1 MTDDLWKEFVMTLSK
16 VRNGGTKGLL
26 SLLLLVCTSLVA
38 NPSHAERVKDLASVG
53 GVRENQLIG
62 YGLVVGLQGTGDGK
76 DVSFTGQSL
85 KSILSSLG
93 VTTNPYDD
101 FDLAQSR
108 GRPLELDNVAAVM
121 VTADLPAF
129 AKPGQRLDVNVSA
142 LGVAESLRGGTLIMT
157 RLRGIDGQTY
167 AIAQGSLTVTGLN
180 EEMAGTSIQ
189 VGVPTSGRIPQGA
202 IIEREVDTPFGT
214 SEYLVFNVHAKDFGT
229 TDAITTAINEEYGE
243 GTAFSLDG
251 VSLAVNAPSDTSQR
265 VKFVSMIE
273 NLDVDPSDPEARIV
287 VNSRTGTVV
296 INQNVAVKAAAVSH
310 GSISVRIQTLN
321 TVSQPEPFSDG
332 VTVGVQNAGIA
343 VDTEGKAVVFE
354 PGVDLKEV
362 VSAVNAAGAST
373 SSLIAILEALK
384 MAGSLHADILVM

>member
-1 MTDDLWKEFVMTLSK
+1 MMIAVGMIKFLRRRGATLLA
-16 VRNGGTKGLL
+16 VTFIAL
-26 SLLLLVCTSLVA
+26 SGEVL
-38 NPSHAERVKDLASVG
+38 AERIKDLASIG

-101 FDLAQSR
+101 FDLAQSA
-108 GRPLELDNVAAVM
+108 GRPLELDNVAAVI
-121 VTADLPAF
+121 VTAEIPAF

-142 LGVAESLRGGTLIMT
+142 LGVAESLRGGSLIMT
-157 RLRGIDGQTY
+157 RLKGIDGQTY
-167 AIAQGSLTVTGLN
+167 AVAQGAMTVTGIN
-180 EEMAGTSIQ
+180 EEVAGTSLQ
-189 VGVPTSGRIPQGA
+189 VGVPTSGRIPRGA
-202 IIEREVDTPFGT
+202 IIEREVDTPFNS
-214 SEYLVFNVHAKDFGT
+214 SEYLVFNVHSKNFGT
-229 TDAITTAINEEYGE
+229 ADAITSAINSEYGE
-243 GTAFSLDG
+243 GVAFSLDG
-251 VSLAVNAPSDTSQR
+251 VSVAVNAPRDSSQR

-273 NLDVDPSDPEARIV
+273 SLDVDPSEPTARIV

-296 INQNVAVKAAAVSH
+296 INKNVRVKAAAVSH

-332 VTVGVQNAGIA
+332 TTVEVQNAGITVEMDESA
-343 VDTEGKAVVFE
+343 VLFE

-362 VSAVNAAGAST
+362 VSAVKAAGAST

-384 MAGSLHADILVM
+384 TAGSLHADLMVM

>member
-1 MTDDLWKEFVMTLSK
+1 MIFVANK
-16 VRNGGTKGLL
+16 HNAIKRQ
-26 SLLLLVCTSLVA
+26 LLVVLTALTMVVSPLLQ
-38 NPSHAERVKDLASVG
+38 AERIKDLASIG

-76 DVSFTGQSL
+76 DVTFTGQSL
-85 KSILSSLG
+85 KSILNSLG

-121 VTADLPAF
+121 VTAEIPAF

-142 LGVAESLRGGTLIMT
+142 LGVAESLRGGSLIMT

-167 AIAQGSLTVTGLN
+167 AIAQGAVTVTGIS
-180 EEMAGTSIQ
+180 EQSAGTTVQI
-189 VGVPTSGRIPQGA
+189 GIPTSGRIPDGA
-202 IIEREVDTPFGT
+202 IVEKEVETPFNS
-214 SEYLVFNVHAKDFGT
+214 SEYLVFNVHGKDFGT
-229 TDAITTAINEEYGE
+229 TDAITSAINNEYGS
-243 GTAFSLDG
+243 GTAFALDG
-251 VSLAVNAPSDTSQR
+251 VSVAVNAPRESSQR

-273 NLDVDPSDPEARIV
+273 NMQVEPSVPEARIV

-296 INQNVAVKAAAVSH
+296 INQNVRVQAAAVSH

-332 VTVGVQNAGIA
+332 VTVGVQNSDIQ
-343 VDTEGKAVVFE
+343 VDSQNNSMFFDE
-354 PGVDLKEV
+354 GVDLREV
-362 VSAVNAAGAST
+362 VNAVNSAGAST

-384 MAGSLHADILVM
+384 SAGSLHADLMVI

>member
-1 MTDDLWKEFVMTLSK
+1 MMIAVGKIKFLRKRGATLLA
-16 VRNGGTKGLL
+16 VALMLL
-26 SLLLLVCTSLVA
+26 SGEVS
-38 NPSHAERVKDLASVG
+38 AERIKDLASIG

-101 FDLAQSR
+101 FDLAQSA
-108 GRPLELDNVAAVM
+108 GRPLELDNVAAVI
-121 VTADLPAF
+121 VTAEIPAF
-129 AKPGQRLDVNVSA
+129 AKPGQRVDVNVSA
-142 LGVAESLRGGTLIMT
+142 LGVAESLRGGSLIMT
-157 RLRGIDGQTY
+157 RLKGIDGQTY
-167 AIAQGSLTVTGLN
+167 AVAQGAMTVTGIN
-180 EEMAGTSIQ
+180 EEVAGTSLQI
-189 VGVPTSGRIPQGA
+189 GVPTSGRIPRGA
-202 IIEREVDTPFGT
+202 IIEREVETPFNS
-214 SEYLVFNVHAKDFGT
+214 SEYLVFNVHSKSFGT
-229 TDAITTAINEEYGE
+229 ADAITSAINSEYGE
-243 GTAFSLDG
+243 GVAFSLDG
-251 VSLAVNAPSDTSQR
+251 VSVAVNAPRDSSQR

-273 NLDVDPSDPEARIV
+273 NIDVDPSEPSARIV

-296 INQNVAVKAAAVSH
+296 INKNVKVQAAAVSH
-310 GSISVRIQTLN
+310 GSLSVRIQTLN

-332 VTVGVQNAGIA
+332 TTVEIQNAGIA
-343 VDTEGKAVVFE
+343 VEADESAVLFE

-384 MAGSLHADILVM
+384 TAGSLHADLMVM

>member
-1 MTDDLWKEFVMTLSK
+1 MMIAVGMIKFLRRRGATLLAVTVMALS
-16 VRNGGTKGLL
+16 GE
-26 SLLLLVCTSLVA
+26 VA
-38 NPSHAERVKDLASVG
+38 AERIKDLASIG

-101 FDLAQSR
+101 FDLAQSA
-108 GRPLELDNVAAVM
+108 GRPLELDNVAAVI
-121 VTADLPAF
+121 VTAEIPAF

-142 LGVAESLRGGTLIMT
+142 LGVAESLRGGSLIMT
-157 RLRGIDGQTY
+157 RLKGIDGQTY
-167 AIAQGSLTVTGLN
+167 AVAQGAMTVTGIN
-180 EEMAGTSIQ
+180 EEVAGTSLQ
-189 VGVPTSGRIPQGA
+189 VGVPTSGRIPRGA
-202 IIEREVDTPFGT
+202 IIEREVETPFNS
-214 SEYLVFNVHAKDFGT
+214 SEYLVFNVHSKDFGT
-229 TDAITTAINEEYGE
+229 ADAITSAINSEYGE
-243 GTAFSLDG
+243 GVAFSLDG
-251 VSLAVNAPSDTSQR
+251 VSVAVNAPRDSSQR

-273 NLDVDPSDPEARIV
+273 SLDVDPSEPNARIV

-296 INQNVAVKAAAVSH
+296 INKNVQVQAAAISH

-343 VDTEGKAVVFE
+343 VELDDSAVLFE

-384 MAGSLHADILVM
+384 TAGSLHADLMVM

>member
-1 MTDDLWKEFVMTLSK
+1 MMIAVGMIKFLRRRGATLLAVTVMALS
-16 VRNGGTKGLL
+16 GE
-26 SLLLLVCTSLVA
+26 VA
-38 NPSHAERVKDLASVG
+38 AERIKDLTSIG

-101 FDLAQSR
+101 FDLAQSA
-108 GRPLELDNVAAVM
+108 GRPLELDNVAAVI
-121 VTADLPAF
+121 VTAEIPAF

-142 LGVAESLRGGTLIMT
+142 LGVAESLRGGSLIMT
-157 RLRGIDGQTY
+157 RLKGIDGQTY
-167 AIAQGSLTVTGLN
+167 AVAQGAMTVTGIN
-180 EEMAGTSIQ
+180 EEVAGTSLQI
-189 VGVPTSGRIPQGA
+189 GVPTSGRIPRGA
-202 IIEREVDTPFGT
+202 IIEREVETPFNS
-214 SEYLVFNVHAKDFGT
+214 SEYLVFNVHSKDFGT
-229 TDAITTAINEEYGE
+229 ADAITSAINSEYGE
-243 GTAFSLDG
+243 GVAFSLDG
-251 VSLAVNAPSDTSQR
+251 VSVAVNAPRDSSQR

-273 NLDVDPSDPEARIV
+273 SLDVDPSEPPARIV

-296 INQNVAVKAAAVSH
+296 INKNVQVQAAAISH

-343 VDTEGKAVVFE
+343 VELDDSAVLFE

-384 MAGSLHADILVM
+384 TAGSLHADLMVM

>member
-1 MTDDLWKEFVMTLSK
+1 MMIAVGKIKFLRRRGATLLA
-16 VRNGGTKGLL
+16 VALMLL
-26 SLLLLVCTSLVA
+26 SGEVS
-38 NPSHAERVKDLASVG
+38 AERIKDLASIG

-101 FDLAQSR
+101 FDLAQSA
-108 GRPLELDNVAAVM
+108 GRPLELDNVAAVI
-121 VTADLPAF
+121 VTAEIPAF
-129 AKPGQRLDVNVSA
+129 AKPGQRVDVNVSA
-142 LGVAESLRGGTLIMT
+142 LGVAESLRGGSLIMT
-157 RLRGIDGQTY
+157 RLKGIDGQTY
-167 AIAQGSLTVTGLN
+167 AVAQGAMTVTGIN
-180 EEMAGTSIQ
+180 EEVAGTSLQI
-189 VGVPTSGRIPQGA
+189 GVPTSGRIPRGA
-202 IIEREVDTPFGT
+202 IIEREVETPFNS
-214 SEYLVFNVHAKDFGT
+214 SEYLVFNVHSKSFGT
-229 TDAITTAINEEYGE
+229 ADAITSAINSEYGE
-243 GTAFSLDG
+243 GVAFSLDG
-251 VSLAVNAPSDTSQR
+251 VSVAVNAPRDSSQR

-273 NLDVDPSDPEARIV
+273 NIDVDPSEPSARIV

-296 INQNVAVKAAAVSH
+296 INKNVKVQAAAVSH
-310 GSISVRIQTLN
+310 GSLSVRIQTLN

-332 VTVGVQNAGIA
+332 TTVEIQNAGIA
-343 VDTEGKAVVFE
+343 VEADESAVLFE

-384 MAGSLHADILVM
+384 TAGSLHADLMVM

>member
-1 MTDDLWKEFVMTLSK
+1 MMIAVGMIKFLRRRGATLLA
-16 VRNGGTKGLL
+16 VTFIAL
-26 SLLLLVCTSLVA
+26 SGEVL
-38 NPSHAERVKDLASVG
+38 AEQIKDLASIG

-101 FDLAQSR
+101 FDLAQSA
-108 GRPLELDNVAAVM
+108 GRPLELDNVAAVI
-121 VTADLPAF
+121 VTAEIPAF

-142 LGVAESLRGGTLIMT
+142 LGVAESLRGGSLIMT
-157 RLRGIDGQTY
+157 RLKGIDGQTY
-167 AIAQGSLTVTGLN
+167 AVAQGAMTVTGIN
-180 EEMAGTSIQ
+180 EQVAGTSLQ
-189 VGVPTSGRIPQGA
+189 VGVPTSGRIPRGA
-202 IIEREVDTPFGT
+202 IIEREVDTPFNS
-214 SEYLVFNVHAKDFGT
+214 SEYLVFNVHSKNFGT
-229 TDAITTAINEEYGE
+229 ADAITSAINSEYGE
-243 GTAFSLDG
+243 GVAFSLDG
-251 VSLAVNAPSDTSQR
+251 VSVAVNAPRDSSQR

-273 NLDVDPSDPEARIV
+273 SLDVDPSAPTARIV

-296 INQNVAVKAAAVSH
+296 INKNVRVKAAAVSH

-332 VTVGVQNAGIA
+332 ATVEVQNAGITVEMNESA
-343 VDTEGKAVVFE
+343 VLFE

-362 VSAVNAAGAST
+362 VSAVKAAGAST

-384 MAGSLHADILVM
+384 TAGSLHADLMVM

>member
-1 MTDDLWKEFVMTLSK
+1 MMIAVGKIKFLRRRGATLLA
-16 VRNGGTKGLL
+16 VALMLL
-26 SLLLLVCTSLVA
+26 SGEVS
-38 NPSHAERVKDLASVG
+38 AERIKDLASIG

-101 FDLAQSR
+101 FDLAQSA
-108 GRPLELDNVAAVM
+108 GRPLELDNVAAVI
-121 VTADLPAF
+121 VTAEIPAF
-129 AKPGQRLDVNVSA
+129 AKPGQRVDVNVSA
-142 LGVAESLRGGTLIMT
+142 LGVAESLRGGSLIMT
-157 RLRGIDGQTY
+157 RLKGIDGQTY
-167 AIAQGSLTVTGLN
+167 AVAQGAMTVTGIN
-180 EEMAGTSIQ
+180 EEVAGTSLQI
-189 VGVPTSGRIPQGA
+189 GVPTSGRIPRGA
-202 IIEREVDTPFGT
+202 IIEREVETPFNS
-214 SEYLVFNVHAKDFGT
+214 SEYLVFNVHSKNFGT
-229 TDAITTAINEEYGE
+229 ADAITSAINSEYGE
-243 GTAFSLDG
+243 GVAFSLDG
-251 VSLAVNAPSDTSQR
+251 VSVAVNAPRDSSQR

-273 NLDVDPSDPEARIV
+273 NIDVDPSEPSARIV

-296 INQNVAVKAAAVSH
+296 INKNVKVQAAAVSH
-310 GSISVRIQTLN
+310 GSLSVRIQTLN

-332 VTVGVQNAGIA
+332 TTVEIQNAGIA
-343 VDTEGKAVVFE
+343 VEADESAVLFE

-384 MAGSLHADILVM
+384 TAGSLHADLMVM

>member
-1 MTDDLWKEFVMTLSK
+1 MMIAVGKIKFLRKRGATLLA
-16 VRNGGTKGLL
+16 VALMLL
-26 SLLLLVCTSLVA
+26 SGEVS
-38 NPSHAERVKDLASVG
+38 AERIKDLASIG

-101 FDLAQSR
+101 FDLAQSA
-108 GRPLELDNVAAVM
+108 GRPLELDNVAAVI
-121 VTADLPAF
+121 VTAEIPAF
-129 AKPGQRLDVNVSA
+129 AKPGQRVDVNVSA
-142 LGVAESLRGGTLIMT
+142 LGVAESLRGGSLIMT
-157 RLRGIDGQTY
+157 RLKGIDGQTY
-167 AIAQGSLTVTGLN
+167 AVAQGAMTVTGIN
-180 EEMAGTSIQ
+180 EEVAGTSLQI
-189 VGVPTSGRIPQGA
+189 GVPTSGRIPRGA
-202 IIEREVDTPFGT
+202 IIEREVETPFNS
-214 SEYLVFNVHAKDFGT
+214 SEYLVFNVHSKSSGT
-229 TDAITTAINEEYGE
+229 ADAITSAINSEYGE
-243 GTAFSLDG
+243 GVAFSLDG
-251 VSLAVNAPSDTSQR
+251 VSVAVNAPRDSSQR

-273 NLDVDPSDPEARIV
+273 NIDVDPSEPSARIV

-296 INQNVAVKAAAVSH
+296 INKNVKVQAAAVSH
-310 GSISVRIQTLN
+310 GSLSVRIQTLN

-332 VTVGVQNAGIA
+332 TTVEIQNAGIA
-343 VDTEGKAVVFE
+343 VEADESAVLFE

-384 MAGSLHADILVM
+384 TAGSLHADLMVM

>member
-1 MTDDLWKEFVMTLSK
+1 MMIAVGMIKFLRRRGATLLAVTVMALS
-16 VRNGGTKGLL
+16 GE
-26 SLLLLVCTSLVA
+26 VA
-38 NPSHAERVKDLASVG
+38 AERIKDLASIG

-101 FDLAQSR
+101 FDLAQSA
-108 GRPLELDNVAAVM
+108 GRPLELDNVAAVI
-121 VTADLPAF
+121 VTAEIPAF

-142 LGVAESLRGGTLIMT
+142 LGVAESLRGGSLIMT
-157 RLRGIDGQTY
+157 RLKGIDGQTY
-167 AIAQGSLTVTGLN
+167 AVAQGAMTVTGIN
-180 EEMAGTSIQ
+180 EEVAGTSLQI
-189 VGVPTSGRIPQGA
+189 GVPTSGRIPRGA
-202 IIEREVDTPFGT
+202 IIEREVETPFNS
-214 SEYLVFNVHAKDFGT
+214 SEYLVFNVHSKDFGT
-229 TDAITTAINEEYGE
+229 ADAITSAINSEYGE
-243 GTAFSLDG
+243 GVAFSLDG
-251 VSLAVNAPSDTSQR
+251 VSVAVNAPRDSSQR

-273 NLDVDPSDPEARIV
+273 SLDVDPSEPSARIV

-296 INQNVAVKAAAVSH
+296 INKNVQVQAAAISH

-332 VTVGVQNAGIA
+332 VTVEVQNAGIA
-343 VDTEGKAVVFE
+343 VELDDSAVLFE

-384 MAGSLHADILVM
+384 TAGSLHADLMVM

>member
-1 MTDDLWKEFVMTLSK
+1 MMIAVGKIKFLRRRGATLLA
-16 VRNGGTKGLL
+16 VALMLL
-26 SLLLLVCTSLVA
+26 SGEVS
-38 NPSHAERVKDLASVG
+38 AERIKDLASIG

-101 FDLAQSR
+101 FDLAQSA
-108 GRPLELDNVAAVM
+108 GRPLELDNVAAVI
-121 VTADLPAF
+121 VTAEIPAF
-129 AKPGQRLDVNVSA
+129 AKPGQRVDVNVSA
-142 LGVAESLRGGTLIMT
+142 LGVAESLRGGSLIMT
-157 RLRGIDGQTY
+157 RLKGIDGQTY
-167 AIAQGSLTVTGLN
+167 AVAQGAMTVTGIN
-180 EEMAGTSIQ
+180 EEVAGTSLQI
-189 VGVPTSGRIPQGA
+189 GVPTSGRIPRGA
-202 IIEREVDTPFGT
+202 IIEREVETPFNS
-214 SEYLVFNVHAKDFGT
+214 SEYLVFNVHSKDFGT
-229 TDAITTAINEEYGE
+229 ADAITSAINSEYGE
-243 GTAFSLDG
+243 GVAFSLDG
-251 VSLAVNAPSDTSQR
+251 VSVAVNAPRDSSQR

-273 NLDVDPSDPEARIV
+273 NIDVDPSEPSARIV

-296 INQNVAVKAAAVSH
+296 INKNVKVQAAAVSH
-310 GSISVRIQTLN
+310 GSLSVRIQTLN

-332 VTVGVQNAGIA
+332 TTVEIQNAGIA
-343 VDTEGKAVVFE
+343 VEADESAVLFE

-384 MAGSLHADILVM
+384 TAGSLHADLMVM

>member
-1 MTDDLWKEFVMTLSK
+1 MMIAVGMIKFLRRRGATLLAVTVMALS
-16 VRNGGTKGLL
+16 GE
-26 SLLLLVCTSLVA
+26 VA
-38 NPSHAERVKDLASVG
+38 AERIKDLASIG

-101 FDLAQSR
+101 FDLAQSA
-108 GRPLELDNVAAVM
+108 GRPLELDNVAAVI
-121 VTADLPAF
+121 VTAEIPAF

-142 LGVAESLRGGTLIMT
+142 LGVAESLRGGSLIMT
-157 RLRGIDGQTY
+157 RLKGIDGQTY
-167 AIAQGSLTVTGLN
+167 AVAQGAMTVTGIN
-180 EEMAGTSIQ
+180 EEVAGTSLQ
-189 VGVPTSGRIPQGA
+189 VGVPTSGRIPRGA
-202 IIEREVDTPFGT
+202 IIEREVETPFNS
-214 SEYLVFNVHAKDFGT
+214 SEYLVFNVHSKDFGT
-229 TDAITTAINEEYGE
+229 ADAITSAINSEYGE
-243 GTAFSLDG
+243 GVACSLDG
-251 VSLAVNAPSDTSQR
+251 VSVAVNAPRDSSQR

-273 NLDVDPSDPEARIV
+273 SLDVDPSEPPARIV

-296 INQNVAVKAAAVSH
+296 INKNVQVKAAAVSH

-343 VDTEGKAVVFE
+343 VELDDSAVLFE

-384 MAGSLHADILVM
+384 TAGSLHADLMVM

>member
-1 MTDDLWKEFVMTLSK
+1 MIAVRKIKFLRRRCATLLA
-16 VRNGGTKGLL
+16 VA
-26 SLLLLVCTSLVA
+26 LLVLSGEV
-38 NPSHAERVKDLASVG
+38 SAERIKDLASIG

-101 FDLAQSR
+101 FDLAQSA
-108 GRPLELDNVAAVM
+108 GRPLELDNVAAVI
-121 VTADLPAF
+121 VTAEIPAF
-129 AKPGQRLDVNVSA
+129 AKPGQRVDVNVSA
-142 LGVAESLRGGTLIMT
+142 LGVAESLRGGSLIMT
-157 RLRGIDGQTY
+157 RLKGIDGQTY
-167 AIAQGSLTVTGLN
+167 AVAQGAMTVTGIN
-180 EEMAGTSIQ
+180 EEVAGTSLQI
-189 VGVPTSGRIPQGA
+189 GVPTSGRIPRGA
-202 IIEREVDTPFGT
+202 IIEREVETPFNS
-214 SEYLVFNVHAKDFGT
+214 SEYLVFNVHSKDFGT
-229 TDAITTAINEEYGE
+229 ADAITSAINSEYGE
-243 GTAFSLDG
+243 GVAFSLDG
-251 VSLAVNAPSDTSQR
+251 VSVAVNAPRDSSQR

-273 NLDVDPSDPEARIV
+273 NIDVDPSEPSARIV

-296 INQNVAVKAAAVSH
+296 INKNVKVQAAAVSH
-310 GSISVRIQTLN
+310 GSLSVRIQTLN

-332 VTVGVQNAGIA
+332 TTVEIQNAGIA
-343 VDTEGKAVVFE
+343 VEADESAVLFE

-384 MAGSLHADILVM
+384 TAGSLHADLMVM

>member
-1 MTDDLWKEFVMTLSK
+1 MMIAVRKIKFLRRRCATLLA
-16 VRNGGTKGLL
+16 VA
-26 SLLLLVCTSLVA
+26 LLVLSGEV
-38 NPSHAERVKDLASVG
+38 SAERIKDLASIG

-101 FDLAQSR
+101 FDLAQSA
-108 GRPLELDNVAAVM
+108 GRPLELDNVAAVI
-121 VTADLPAF
+121 VTAEIPAF
-129 AKPGQRLDVNVSA
+129 AKPGQRVDVNVSA
-142 LGVAESLRGGTLIMT
+142 LGVAESLRGGRLIMT
-157 RLRGIDGQTY
+157 RLKGIDGQTY
-167 AIAQGSLTVTGLN
+167 AVAQGAMTVTGIN
-180 EEMAGTSIQ
+180 EEVAGTSLQI
-189 VGVPTSGRIPQGA
+189 GVPTSGRIPRGA
-202 IIEREVDTPFGT
+202 IIEREVETPFNS
-214 SEYLVFNVHAKDFGT
+214 SEYLVFNVHSKDFGT
-229 TDAITTAINEEYGE
+229 ADAITSAINSEYGE
-243 GTAFSLDG
+243 GVAFSLDG
-251 VSLAVNAPSDTSQR
+251 VSVAVNAPRDSSQR

-273 NLDVDPSDPEARIV
+273 NIDVDPSEPSARIV

-296 INQNVAVKAAAVSH
+296 INKNVKVQAAAVSH
-310 GSISVRIQTLN
+310 GSLSVRIQTLN

-332 VTVGVQNAGIA
+332 TTVEIQNAGIA
-343 VDTEGKAVVFE
+343 VELDESAVLFE

-384 MAGSLHADILVM
+384 TAGSLHADLMVM

>member
-1 MTDDLWKEFVMTLSK
+1 MMIAVRKIKFLRRRCATLLA
-16 VRNGGTKGLL
+16 VA
-26 SLLLLVCTSLVA
+26 LLVLSGEV
-38 NPSHAERVKDLASVG
+38 SAERIKDLASIG

-101 FDLAQSR
+101 FDLAQSA
-108 GRPLELDNVAAVM
+108 GRPLELDNVAAVI
-121 VTADLPAF
+121 VTAEIPAF

-142 LGVAESLRGGTLIMT
+142 LGVAESLRGGSLIMT
-157 RLRGIDGQTY
+157 RLKGIDGQTY
-167 AIAQGSLTVTGLN
+167 AVAQGAMTVTGIN
-180 EEMAGTSIQ
+180 EEVAGTSLQ
-189 VGVPTSGRIPQGA
+189 VGVPTSGRIPRGA
-202 IIEREVDTPFGT
+202 IIEREVETPFNS
-214 SEYLVFNVHAKDFGT
+214 SEYLVFNVHSKDFGT
-229 TDAITTAINEEYGE
+229 ADAITSAINSEYGE
-243 GTAFSLDG
+243 GVAFSLDG
-251 VSLAVNAPSDTSQR
+251 VSVAVNAPRDSSQR

-273 NLDVDPSDPEARIV
+273 SLDVGPSEPPARIV

-296 INQNVAVKAAAVSH
+296 INKNVQVKAAAVSH

-332 VTVGVQNAGIA
+332 VTVEVQNAGIA
-343 VDTEGKAVVFE
+343 VELDDSAVLFE

-384 MAGSLHADILVM
+384 IAGSLHADLMVM

>member
-1 MTDDLWKEFVMTLSK
+1 MMIAVGMIKFLRRRGATLLA
-16 VRNGGTKGLL
+16 VTFIAL
-26 SLLLLVCTSLVA
+26 SGEVL
-38 NPSHAERVKDLASVG
+38 AERIKDLASIG

-101 FDLAQSR
+101 FDLAQSA
-108 GRPLELDNVAAVM
+108 GRPLELDNVAAVI
-121 VTADLPAF
+121 VTAEIPAF

-142 LGVAESLRGGTLIMT
+142 LGVAESLRGGSLIMT
-157 RLRGIDGQTY
+157 RLKGIDGQTY
-167 AIAQGSLTVTGLN
+167 AVAQGAMTVTGIN
-180 EEMAGTSIQ
+180 EEVAGTSLQ
-189 VGVPTSGRIPQGA
+189 VGVPTSGRIPRGA
-202 IIEREVDTPFGT
+202 IIEREVDTPFNS
-214 SEYLVFNVHAKDFGT
+214 SEYLVFNVHSKNFGT
-229 TDAITTAINEEYGE
+229 ADAITSAINSEYGE
-243 GTAFSLDG
+243 GVAFSLDG
-251 VSLAVNAPSDTSQR
+251 VSVAVNAPRDSSQR

-273 NLDVDPSDPEARIV
+273 SLDVDPSEPTARIV

-296 INQNVAVKAAAVSH
+296 INKNVRVKAAAVSH

-332 VTVGVQNAGIA
+332 ATIEVQNAGITVEMNESA
-343 VDTEGKAVVFE
+343 VLFE

-362 VSAVNAAGAST
+362 VSAVKAAGAST

-384 MAGSLHADILVM
+384 TAGSLHADLMVM

>member
-1 MTDDLWKEFVMTLSK
+1 MMIAVGKIKFLRRRGATLLA
-16 VRNGGTKGLL
+16 VALMLL
-26 SLLLLVCTSLVA
+26 SGEVS
-38 NPSHAERVKDLASVG
+38 AERIKDLASIG

-101 FDLAQSR
+101 FDLAQSA
-108 GRPLELDNVAAVM
+108 GRPLELDNVAAVI
-121 VTADLPAF
+121 VTAEIPAF
-129 AKPGQRLDVNVSA
+129 AKPGQRVDVNVSA
-142 LGVAESLRGGTLIMT
+142 LGVAESLRGGSLIMT
-157 RLRGIDGQTY
+157 RLKGIDGQTY
-167 AIAQGSLTVTGLN
+167 AVAQGAMTVTGIN
-180 EEMAGTSIQ
+180 EEVAGTSLQI
-189 VGVPTSGRIPQGA
+189 GVPTSGRIPRGA
-202 IIEREVDTPFGT
+202 IIEREVDTPFNS
-214 SEYLVFNVHAKDFGT
+214 SEYLVFNVHSKDFGT
-229 TDAITTAINEEYGE
+229 ADAITSAINSEYGE
-243 GTAFSLDG
+243 GVAFSLDG
-251 VSLAVNAPSDTSQR
+251 VSVAVNAPRDSSQR

-273 NLDVDPSDPEARIV
+273 NIDVDPSEPSARIV

-296 INQNVAVKAAAVSH
+296 INKNVKVQAAAVSH
-310 GSISVRIQTLN
+310 GSLSVRIQTLN

-332 VTVGVQNAGIA
+332 TTVEIQNAGIA
-343 VDTEGKAVVFE
+343 VESDESAVLFE

-384 MAGSLHADILVM
+384 TAGSLHADLMVM

>member
-1 MTDDLWKEFVMTLSK
+1 MMIAVGMIKFLRRRGATLLA
-16 VRNGGTKGLL
+16 VTFIAL
-26 SLLLLVCTSLVA
+26 SGEVL
-38 NPSHAERVKDLASVG
+38 AERIKDLASIG

-101 FDLAQSR
+101 FDLAQSA
-108 GRPLELDNVAAVM
+108 GRPLELDNVAAVI
-121 VTADLPAF
+121 VTAEIPAF

-142 LGVAESLRGGTLIMT
+142 LGVAESLRGGSLIMT
-157 RLRGIDGQTY
+157 RLKGIDGQTY
-167 AIAQGSLTVTGLN
+167 AVAQGAMTVTGIN
-180 EEMAGTSIQ
+180 EQVAGTSLQ
-189 VGVPTSGRIPQGA
+189 VGVPTSGRIPRGA
-202 IIEREVDTPFGT
+202 IIEREVDTPFNS
-214 SEYLVFNVHAKDFGT
+214 SEYLVFNVHSKNFGT
-229 TDAITTAINEEYGE
+229 ADAITSAINSEYGE
-243 GTAFSLDG
+243 GVAFSLDG
-251 VSLAVNAPSDTSQR
+251 VSVAVNAPRDSSQR

-273 NLDVDPSDPEARIV
+273 SLDVDPSEPTARIV

-296 INQNVAVKAAAVSH
+296 INKNVRVKAAAVSH

-332 VTVGVQNAGIA
+332 ATVEIQNAGITVEMNESA
-343 VDTEGKAVVFE
+343 VLFE

-362 VSAVNAAGAST
+362 VSAVKAAGAST

-384 MAGSLHADILVM
+384 TAGSLHADLMVM

>member
-1 MTDDLWKEFVMTLSK
+1 MMIAVRKIKFLRRRCATLLA
-16 VRNGGTKGLL
+16 VA
-26 SLLLLVCTSLVA
+26 LLVLSGEV
-38 NPSHAERVKDLASVG
+38 SAERIKDLASIG

-101 FDLAQSR
+101 FDLAQSA
-108 GRPLELDNVAAVM
+108 GRPLELDNVAAVI
-121 VTADLPAF
+121 VTAEIPAF
-129 AKPGQRLDVNVSA
+129 AKPGQRVDVNVSA
-142 LGVAESLRGGTLIMT
+142 LGVAESLRGGSLIMT
-157 RLRGIDGQTY
+157 RLKGIDGQTY
-167 AIAQGSLTVTGLN
+167 AVAQGAMTVTGIN
-180 EEMAGTSIQ
+180 EEVAGTSLQI
-189 VGVPTSGRIPQGA
+189 GVPTSGRIPRGA
-202 IIEREVDTPFGT
+202 IIEREVETPFNS
-214 SEYLVFNVHAKDFGT
+214 SEYLVFNVHSKDFGT
-229 TDAITTAINEEYGE
+229 ADAITSAINSEYGE
-243 GTAFSLDG
+243 GVAFSLDG
-251 VSLAVNAPSDTSQR
+251 VSVAVNAPRDSSQR

-273 NLDVDPSDPEARIV
+273 NIDVDPSEPSARIV

-296 INQNVAVKAAAVSH
+296 INKNVKVQAAAVSH
-310 GSISVRIQTLN
+310 GSLSVRIQTLN

-332 VTVGVQNAGIA
+332 TTVEIQNAGIA
-343 VDTEGKAVVFE
+343 VEADESAVLFE

-384 MAGSLHADILVM
+384 TAGSLHADLMVM

>member
-1 MTDDLWKEFVMTLSK
+1 MIAVGKIKFLRRRGATLLA
-16 VRNGGTKGLL
+16 VALMLL
-26 SLLLLVCTSLVA
+26 SGEVS
-38 NPSHAERVKDLASVG
+38 AERIKDLASIG

-101 FDLAQSR
+101 FDLAQSA
-108 GRPLELDNVAAVM
+108 GRPLELDNVAAVI
-121 VTADLPAF
+121 VTAEIPAF
-129 AKPGQRLDVNVSA
+129 AKPGQRVDVNVSA
-142 LGVAESLRGGTLIMT
+142 LGVAESLRGGSLIMT
-157 RLRGIDGQTY
+157 RLKGIDGQTY
-167 AIAQGSLTVTGLN
+167 AVAQGAMTVTGIN
-180 EEMAGTSIQ
+180 EEVAGTSLQI
-189 VGVPTSGRIPQGA
+189 GVPTSGRIPRGA
-202 IIEREVDTPFGT
+202 IIEREVDTPFNS
-214 SEYLVFNVHAKDFGT
+214 SEYLVFNVHSKNFGT
-229 TDAITTAINEEYGE
+229 ADAITSAINSEYGE
-243 GTAFSLDG
+243 GVAFSLDG
-251 VSLAVNAPSDTSQR
+251 VSVAVNAPRDSSQR

-273 NLDVDPSDPEARIV
+273 NIDVDPSEPSARIV

-296 INQNVAVKAAAVSH
+296 INKNVKVQAAAVSH
-310 GSISVRIQTLN
+310 GSLSVRIQTLN

-332 VTVGVQNAGIA
+332 TTVEIQNAGIA
-343 VDTEGKAVVFE
+343 VEADESAVLFE

-384 MAGSLHADILVM
+384 TAGSLHADLMVM

>member
-1 MTDDLWKEFVMTLSK
+1 MMIAVGMIKFLRRRGATLLAVTVMALS
-16 VRNGGTKGLL
+16 GE
-26 SLLLLVCTSLVA
+26 VA
-38 NPSHAERVKDLASVG
+38 AERIKDLASIG

-101 FDLAQSR
+101 FDLAQSA
-108 GRPLELDNVAAVM
+108 GRPLELDNVAAVI
-121 VTADLPAF
+121 VTAEIPAF

-142 LGVAESLRGGTLIMT
+142 LGVAESLRGGSLIMT
-157 RLRGIDGQTY
+157 RLKGIDGQTY
-167 AIAQGSLTVTGLN
+167 AVAQGAMTVTGIN
-180 EEMAGTSIQ
+180 EEVAGTSLQI
-189 VGVPTSGRIPQGA
+189 GVPTSGRIPRGA
-202 IIEREVDTPFGT
+202 IIEREVETPFNS
-214 SEYLVFNVHAKDFGT
+214 SEYLVFNVHSKDFGT
-229 TDAITTAINEEYGE
+229 ADAITSAINSEYGE
-243 GTAFSLDG
+243 GVAFSLDG
-251 VSLAVNAPSDTSQR
+251 VSVAVNAPRDSSQR

-273 NLDVDPSDPEARIV
+273 SLDVDPSEPSARIV

-296 INQNVAVKAAAVSH
+296 INKNVQVQAAAISH

-343 VDTEGKAVVFE
+343 VELDDSAVLFE

-384 MAGSLHADILVM
+384 TAGSLHADLMVM

>member
-1 MTDDLWKEFVMTLSK
+1 MMIAVGMIKFLRRRGATLLA
-16 VRNGGTKGLL
+16 VTFIAL
-26 SLLLLVCTSLVA
+26 SGEVL
-38 NPSHAERVKDLASVG
+38 AERIKDLASIG

-101 FDLAQSR
+101 FDLAQSA
-108 GRPLELDNVAAVM
+108 GRPLELDNVAAVI
-121 VTADLPAF
+121 VTAEIPAF

-142 LGVAESLRGGTLIMT
+142 LGVAESLRGGSLIMT
-157 RLRGIDGQTY
+157 RLKGIDGQTY
-167 AIAQGSLTVTGLN
+167 AVAQGAMTVTGIN
-180 EEMAGTSIQ
+180 EEVAGTSLQ
-189 VGVPTSGRIPQGA
+189 VGVPTSGRIPRGA
-202 IIEREVDTPFGT
+202 IIEREVDTPFNS
-214 SEYLVFNVHAKDFGT
+214 SEYLVFNVHSKNFGT
-229 TDAITTAINEEYGE
+229 ADAITSAINSEYGE
-243 GTAFSLDG
+243 GVAFSLDG
-251 VSLAVNAPSDTSQR
+251 VSVAVNAPRDSSQR

-273 NLDVDPSDPEARIV
+273 SLDVDPSEPTARIV

-296 INQNVAVKAAAVSH
+296 INKNVRVKAAAVSH

-332 VTVGVQNAGIA
+332 ATVEVQNAGITVEMNESA
-343 VDTEGKAVVFE
+343 VLFE

-362 VSAVNAAGAST
+362 VSAVKAAGAST

-384 MAGSLHADILVM
+384 TAGSLHADLMVM

>member
-1 MTDDLWKEFVMTLSK
+1 MTLSK

-189 VGVPTSGRIPQGA
+189 VGVPTSGRIIQ
-202 IIEREVDTPFGT
+202 
-214 SEYLVFNVHAKDFGT
+214 
-229 TDAITTAINEEYGE
+229 
-243 GTAFSLDG
+243 
-251 VSLAVNAPSDTSQR
+251 QR
-265 VKFVSMIE
+265 
-273 NLDVDPSDPEARIV
+273 
-287 VNSRTGTVV
+287 
-296 INQNVAVKAAAVSH
+296 
-310 GSISVRIQTLN
+310 
-321 TVSQPEPFSDG
+321 
-332 VTVGVQNAGIA
+332 
-343 VDTEGKAVVFE
+343 
-354 PGVDLKEV
+354 
-362 VSAVNAAGAST
+362 
-373 SSLIAILEALK
+373 
-384 MAGSLHADILVM
+384 

>member
-1 MTDDLWKEFVMTLSK
+1 MMIAVGMIKFLRRRGATLLAVTVMALS
-16 VRNGGTKGLL
+16 GE
-26 SLLLLVCTSLVA
+26 VA
-38 NPSHAERVKDLASVG
+38 AERIKDLASIG

-101 FDLAQSR
+101 FDLAQSA
-108 GRPLELDNVAAVM
+108 GRPLELDNVAAVI
-121 VTADLPAF
+121 VTAEIPAF

-142 LGVAESLRGGTLIMT
+142 LGVAESLRGGSLIMT
-157 RLRGIDGQTY
+157 RLKGIDGQTY
-167 AIAQGSLTVTGLN
+167 AVAQGAMTVTGIN
-180 EEMAGTSIQ
+180 EEVAGTSLQI
-189 VGVPTSGRIPQGA
+189 GVPTSGRIPRGA
-202 IIEREVDTPFGT
+202 IIEREVETPFNS
-214 SEYLVFNVHAKDFGT
+214 SEYLVFNVHSKDFGT
-229 TDAITTAINEEYGE
+229 ADAITSAINSEYGE
-243 GTAFSLDG
+243 GVAFSLDG
-251 VSLAVNAPSDTSQR
+251 VSVAVNAPRDSSQR

-273 NLDVDPSDPEARIV
+273 SLDVDPSEPNARIV

-296 INQNVAVKAAAVSH
+296 INKNVQVQAAAISH

-343 VDTEGKAVVFE
+343 VELDDSAVLFE

-384 MAGSLHADILVM
+384 TAGSLHADLMVM

>member
-1 MTDDLWKEFVMTLSK
+1 MMIAVRKIKFLRRRCATLLA
-16 VRNGGTKGLL
+16 VA
-26 SLLLLVCTSLVA
+26 LLVLSGEV
-38 NPSHAERVKDLASVG
+38 SAERIKDLASIG

-101 FDLAQSR
+101 FDLAQSA
-108 GRPLELDNVAAVM
+108 GRPLELDNVAAVI
-121 VTADLPAF
+121 VTAEIPAF
-129 AKPGQRLDVNVSA
+129 AKPGQRVDVNVSA
-142 LGVAESLRGGTLIMT
+142 LGVAESLRGGSLIMT
-157 RLRGIDGQTY
+157 RLKGIDGQTY
-167 AIAQGSLTVTGLN
+167 AVAQGAMTVTGIN
-180 EEMAGTSIQ
+180 EEVAGTSLQI
-189 VGVPTSGRIPQGA
+189 GVPTSGRIPRGA
-202 IIEREVDTPFGT
+202 IIEREVETPFNS
-214 SEYLVFNVHAKDFGT
+214 SEYLVFNVHSKDFGT
-229 TDAITTAINEEYGE
+229 ADAITSAINSEYGE
-243 GTAFSLDG
+243 GVAFSLDG
-251 VSLAVNAPSDTSQR
+251 VSVAVNAPRDSSQR

-273 NLDVDPSDPEARIV
+273 NIDVDPSEPSARIV

-296 INQNVAVKAAAVSH
+296 IYKNVKVQAAAVSH
-310 GSISVRIQTLN
+310 GSLSVRIQTLN

-332 VTVGVQNAGIA
+332 TTVEIQNAGIA
-343 VDTEGKAVVFE
+343 VEADESAVLFE

-384 MAGSLHADILVM
+384 TAGSLHADLMVM

>member
-1 MTDDLWKEFVMTLSK
+1 MMIAVGMIKFLRRRGATLLAVTVMALS
-16 VRNGGTKGLL
+16 GE
-26 SLLLLVCTSLVA
+26 VA
-38 NPSHAERVKDLASVG
+38 AERIKDLASIG

-101 FDLAQSR
+101 FDLAQSA
-108 GRPLELDNVAAVM
+108 GRPLELDNVAAVI
-121 VTADLPAF
+121 VTAEIPAF

-142 LGVAESLRGGTLIMT
+142 LGVAESLRGGSLIMT
-157 RLRGIDGQTY
+157 RLKGIDGQTY
-167 AIAQGSLTVTGLN
+167 AVAQGAMTVTGIN
-180 EEMAGTSIQ
+180 EEVAGTSLQ
-189 VGVPTSGRIPQGA
+189 VGVPTSGRIPRGA
-202 IIEREVDTPFGT
+202 IIEREVETPFNS
-214 SEYLVFNVHAKDFGT
+214 SEYLVFNVHSKDFGT
-229 TDAITTAINEEYGE
+229 ADAITSAINSKYGE
-243 GTAFSLDG
+243 GVAFSLDG
-251 VSLAVNAPSDTSQR
+251 VSVAVNAPRDSSQR

-273 NLDVDPSDPEARIV
+273 SLDVDPSEPNARIV

-296 INQNVAVKAAAVSH
+296 INKNVQVQAAAISH

-343 VDTEGKAVVFE
+343 VELDDSAVFFE

-384 MAGSLHADILVM
+384 TAGSLHADLMVM

>member
-1 MTDDLWKEFVMTLSK
+1 MMIAVGKIKFLRKRGATLLA
-16 VRNGGTKGLL
+16 VALMLL
-26 SLLLLVCTSLVA
+26 SGEVS
-38 NPSHAERVKDLASVG
+38 AERIKDLASIG

-101 FDLAQSR
+101 FDLAQSA
-108 GRPLELDNVAAVM
+108 GRPLELDNVAAVI
-121 VTADLPAF
+121 VTAEIPAF
-129 AKPGQRLDVNVSA
+129 AKPGQRVDVNVSA
-142 LGVAESLRGGTLIMT
+142 LGVAESLRGGSLIMT
-157 RLRGIDGQTY
+157 RLKGIDGQTY
-167 AIAQGSLTVTGLN
+167 AVAQGAMTVTGIN
-180 EEMAGTSIQ
+180 EEVAGTSLQI
-189 VGVPTSGRIPQGA
+189 GVPTSGRIPRGA
-202 IIEREVDTPFGT
+202 IIEREVETPFNS
-214 SEYLVFNVHAKDFGT
+214 SEYLVFNVHSKNFGT
-229 TDAITTAINEEYGE
+229 ADAITSAINSEYGE
-243 GTAFSLDG
+243 GVAFSLDG
-251 VSLAVNAPSDTSQR
+251 VSVAVNAPRDSSQR

-273 NLDVDPSDPEARIV
+273 NIDVDPSEPSARIV

-296 INQNVAVKAAAVSH
+296 INKNVKVQAAAVSH
-310 GSISVRIQTLN
+310 GSLSVRIQTLN

-332 VTVGVQNAGIA
+332 TTVEIQNAGIA
-343 VDTEGKAVVFE
+343 VEADESAVLFE

-384 MAGSLHADILVM
+384 TAGSLHADLMVM

>member
-1 MTDDLWKEFVMTLSK
+1 MMIAVGKIKFLRRRGATLLA
-16 VRNGGTKGLL
+16 VALMLL
-26 SLLLLVCTSLVA
+26 SGEVS
-38 NPSHAERVKDLASVG
+38 AERIKDLASIG

-101 FDLAQSR
+101 FDLAQSA
-108 GRPLELDNVAAVM
+108 GRPLELDNVAAVI
-121 VTADLPAF
+121 VTAEIPAF
-129 AKPGQRLDVNVSA
+129 AKPGQRVDVNVSA
-142 LGVAESLRGGTLIMT
+142 LGVAESLRGGSLIMT
-157 RLRGIDGQTY
+157 RLKGIDGQTY
-167 AIAQGSLTVTGLN
+167 AVAQGAMTVTGIN
-180 EEMAGTSIQ
+180 EEVAGTSLQI
-189 VGVPTSGRIPQGA
+189 GVPTSGRIPRGA
-202 IIEREVDTPFGT
+202 IIEREVDTPFNS
-214 SEYLVFNVHAKDFGT
+214 SEYLVFNVHSKDFGT
-229 TDAITTAINEEYGE
+229 ADAITSAINSEYGE
-243 GTAFSLDG
+243 GVAFSLDG
-251 VSLAVNAPSDTSQR
+251 VSVAVNAPRDSSQR

-273 NLDVDPSDPEARIV
+273 NIDVDPSEPSARIV

-296 INQNVAVKAAAVSH
+296 INKNVKVQAAAVSH
-310 GSISVRIQTLN
+310 GSLSVRIQTLN

-332 VTVGVQNAGIA
+332 TTVEIQNAGIA
-343 VDTEGKAVVFE
+343 VEADESAVLFE

-384 MAGSLHADILVM
+384 TAGSLHADLMVM

>member
-1 MTDDLWKEFVMTLSK
+1 MMIVVGKIKFLRRRGATLLAAALM
-16 VRNGGTKGLL
+16 LL
-26 SLLLLVCTSLVA
+26 SGEVS
-38 NPSHAERVKDLASVG
+38 AERIKDLASIG

-101 FDLAQSR
+101 FDLAQSA
-108 GRPLELDNVAAVM
+108 GRPLELDNVAAVI
-121 VTADLPAF
+121 VTAEIPAF
-129 AKPGQRLDVNVSA
+129 AKPGQRVDVNVSA
-142 LGVAESLRGGTLIMT
+142 LGVAESLRGGSLIMT
-157 RLRGIDGQTY
+157 RLKGIDGQTY
-167 AIAQGSLTVTGLN
+167 AVAQGAMTVTGIN
-180 EEMAGTSIQ
+180 EEVAGTSLQI
-189 VGVPTSGRIPQGA
+189 GVPTSGRIPRGA
-202 IIEREVDTPFGT
+202 IIEREVETPFNS
-214 SEYLVFNVHAKDFGT
+214 SEYLVFNVHSKDFGT
-229 TDAITTAINEEYGE
+229 ADAITSAINSEYGE
-243 GTAFSLDG
+243 GVAFSLDG
-251 VSLAVNAPSDTSQR
+251 VSVAVNAPRDSSQR

-273 NLDVDPSDPEARIV
+273 NIDVDPSEPSARIV

-296 INQNVAVKAAAVSH
+296 INKNVKVQAAAVSH
-310 GSISVRIQTLN
+310 GSLSVRIQTLN

-332 VTVGVQNAGIA
+332 TTVEIQNAGIA
-343 VDTEGKAVVFE
+343 VEADESAVLFE

-384 MAGSLHADILVM
+384 TAGSLHADLMVM

>member
-129 AKPGQRLDVNVSA
+129 AKPGQRLDVNV
-142 LGVAESLRGGTLIMT
+142 
-157 RLRGIDGQTY
+157 
-167 AIAQGSLTVTGLN
+167 
-180 EEMAGTSIQ
+180 
-189 VGVPTSGRIPQGA
+189 
-202 IIEREVDTPFGT
+202 
-214 SEYLVFNVHAKDFGT
+214 
-229 TDAITTAINEEYGE
+229 
-243 GTAFSLDG
+243 
-251 VSLAVNAPSDTSQR
+251 
-265 VKFVSMIE
+265 
-273 NLDVDPSDPEARIV
+273 
-287 VNSRTGTVV
+287 
-296 INQNVAVKAAAVSH
+296 
-310 GSISVRIQTLN
+310 
-321 TVSQPEPFSDG
+321 
-332 VTVGVQNAGIA
+332 
-343 VDTEGKAVVFE
+343 
-354 PGVDLKEV
+354 
-362 VSAVNAAGAST
+362 
-373 SSLIAILEALK
+373 
-384 MAGSLHADILVM
+384 

>member
-1 MTDDLWKEFVMTLSK
+1 MMIAVGMIKFLRRRGATLLAVTVMALS
-16 VRNGGTKGLL
+16 GE
-26 SLLLLVCTSLVA
+26 VA
-38 NPSHAERVKDLASVG
+38 AERIKDLASIG

-101 FDLAQSR
+101 FDLAQSA
-108 GRPLELDNVAAVM
+108 GRPLELDNVAAVI
-121 VTADLPAF
+121 VTAEIPAF

-142 LGVAESLRGGTLIMT
+142 LGVAESLRGGSLIMT
-157 RLRGIDGQTY
+157 RLKGIDGQTY
-167 AIAQGSLTVTGLN
+167 AVAQGAMTVTGIN
-180 EEMAGTSIQ
+180 EEVAGTSLQI
-189 VGVPTSGRIPQGA
+189 GVPTSGRIPRGA
-202 IIEREVDTPFGT
+202 IIEREVETPFNS
-214 SEYLVFNVHAKDFGT
+214 SEYLVFNVHSKDFGT
-229 TDAITTAINEEYGE
+229 ADAITSAINSEYGE
-243 GTAFSLDG
+243 GVAFSLDG
-251 VSLAVNAPSDTSQR
+251 VSVAVNAPRDSSQR

-273 NLDVDPSDPEARIV
+273 SLDVDPSEPSARIV

-296 INQNVAVKAAAVSH
+296 INKNVQVKAAAVSH

-332 VTVGVQNAGIA
+332 VTVEVQNAGIA
-343 VDTEGKAVVFE
+343 VELDDSAVLFE

-384 MAGSLHADILVM
+384 TAGSLHADLMVM

>member
-1 MTDDLWKEFVMTLSK
+1 MMIAVGKIKFLRRRGATLLA
-16 VRNGGTKGLL
+16 VALMLL
-26 SLLLLVCTSLVA
+26 SGEVS
-38 NPSHAERVKDLASVG
+38 AERIKDLASIG

-101 FDLAQSR
+101 FDLAQSA
-108 GRPLELDNVAAVM
+108 GRPLELDNVSAVI
-121 VTADLPAF
+121 VTAEIPAF

-142 LGVAESLRGGTLIMT
+142 LGVAESLRGGSLIMT
-157 RLRGIDGQTY
+157 RLKGIDGQTY
-167 AIAQGSLTVTGLN
+167 AVAQGAMTVTGIN
-180 EEMAGTSIQ
+180 EQVAGTSLQ
-189 VGVPTSGRIPQGA
+189 VGVPTSGRIPRGA
-202 IIEREVDTPFGT
+202 IIEREVDTPFNS
-214 SEYLVFNVHAKDFGT
+214 SEYLVFNVHSKNFGT
-229 TDAITTAINEEYGE
+229 ADAITSAINSEYGE
-243 GTAFSLDG
+243 GVAFSLDG
-251 VSLAVNAPSDTSQR
+251 VSVAVNAPRDSSQR

-273 NLDVDPSDPEARIV
+273 SLDVDPSAPTARIV

-296 INQNVAVKAAAVSH
+296 INKNVRVKAAAVSH

-332 VTVGVQNAGIA
+332 ATVEVQNAGITVEMNESA
-343 VDTEGKAVVFE
+343 VLFE

-362 VSAVNAAGAST
+362 VSAVKAAGAST

-384 MAGSLHADILVM
+384 TAGSLHADLMVM

>member
-1 MTDDLWKEFVMTLSK
+1 MMIVVGKIKFLRRRGATLLAAALM
-16 VRNGGTKGLL
+16 LL
-26 SLLLLVCTSLVA
+26 SGEVS
-38 NPSHAERVKDLASVG
+38 AERIKDLASIG

-101 FDLAQSR
+101 FDLAQSA
-108 GRPLELDNVAAVM
+108 GRPLELDNVAAVI
-121 VTADLPAF
+121 VTAEIPAF
-129 AKPGQRLDVNVSA
+129 AKPGQRVDVNVSA
-142 LGVAESLRGGTLIMT
+142 LGVAESLRGGSLIMT
-157 RLRGIDGQTY
+157 RLKGIDGQTY
-167 AIAQGSLTVTGLN
+167 AVAQGAMTVTGIN
-180 EEMAGTSIQ
+180 EEVAGTSLQI
-189 VGVPTSGRIPQGA
+189 GVPTSGRIPRGA
-202 IIEREVDTPFGT
+202 IIEREVETPFNS
-214 SEYLVFNVHAKDFGT
+214 SEYLVFNVHSKDFGT
-229 TDAITTAINEEYGE
+229 ADAITSAINSEYGE
-243 GTAFSLDG
+243 GVAFSLDG
-251 VSLAVNAPSDTSQR
+251 VSVAVNAPRDSSQR

-273 NLDVDPSDPEARIV
+273 NIDVDPSEPSARIV

-296 INQNVAVKAAAVSH
+296 INKNVKVQAAAVSH
-310 GSISVRIQTLN
+310 GSLSVRIQTLN

-332 VTVGVQNAGIA
+332 TTVEIQNAGIA
-343 VDTEGKAVVFE
+343 VELDESAVLFE

-384 MAGSLHADILVM
+384 TAGSLHADLMVM

>member
-1 MTDDLWKEFVMTLSK
+1 MTLSK

-180 EEMAGTSIQ
+180 E
-189 VGVPTSGRIPQGA
+189 
-202 IIEREVDTPFGT
+202 
-214 SEYLVFNVHAKDFGT
+214 
-229 TDAITTAINEEYGE
+229 
-243 GTAFSLDG
+243 
-251 VSLAVNAPSDTSQR
+251 
-265 VKFVSMIE
+265 
-273 NLDVDPSDPEARIV
+273 
-287 VNSRTGTVV
+287 
-296 INQNVAVKAAAVSH
+296 
-310 GSISVRIQTLN
+310 
-321 TVSQPEPFSDG
+321 
-332 VTVGVQNAGIA
+332 
-343 VDTEGKAVVFE
+343 
-354 PGVDLKEV
+354 
-362 VSAVNAAGAST
+362 
-373 SSLIAILEALK
+373 
-384 MAGSLHADILVM
+384 

>member
-1 MTDDLWKEFVMTLSK
+1 MMIAVGKIKFLRKRGATLLA
-16 VRNGGTKGLL
+16 VALMLL
-26 SLLLLVCTSLVA
+26 SGEVS
-38 NPSHAERVKDLASVG
+38 AERIKDLASIG

-101 FDLAQSR
+101 FDLAQSA
-108 GRPLELDNVAAVM
+108 GRPLELDNVAAVI
-121 VTADLPAF
+121 VTAEIPAF
-129 AKPGQRLDVNVSA
+129 AKPGQRVDVNVSA
-142 LGVAESLRGGTLIMT
+142 LGVAESLRGGSLIMT
-157 RLRGIDGQTY
+157 RLKGIDGQTY
-167 AIAQGSLTVTGLN
+167 AVAQGAMTVTGIN
-180 EEMAGTSIQ
+180 EEVAGTSLQI
-189 VGVPTSGRIPQGA
+189 GVPTSGRIPRGA
-202 IIEREVDTPFGT
+202 IIEREVETPFNS
-214 SEYLVFNVHAKDFGT
+214 SEYLVFNVHSKDFGT
-229 TDAITTAINEEYGE
+229 ADAITSAINSEYGE
-243 GTAFSLDG
+243 GVAFSLDG
-251 VSLAVNAPSDTSQR
+251 VSVAVNAPRDSSQR

-273 NLDVDPSDPEARIV
+273 NIDVDPSEPSARIV

-296 INQNVAVKAAAVSH
+296 INKNVKVQAAAVSH
-310 GSISVRIQTLN
+310 GSLSVRIQTLN

-332 VTVGVQNAGIA
+332 TTVEIQNAGIA
-343 VDTEGKAVVFE
+343 VEADESAVLFE

-384 MAGSLHADILVM
+384 TAGSLHADLMVM